1 MEIVARKTTQLLVSS
16 AHMIWTA
23 MPVLVVLFFT
33 IRSSENRAFF
43 FSLLSAS
50 ERVLTVPL
58 FVEEVL
64 LSLDET
70 RLRMPA
76 LIHPAD
82 ISFEYFDVLRLFLSI
97 TVLAE
102 LLGSQISHDDYP
114 SAPLLCQASE
124 PNADISDMGVLISAY
139 ILLFLVFISLLAG
152 TFHGGDSGTK
162 ELGTAIMCSKC
173 SLSLQRIKTSQ
184 VFAQKPSILK

>member
-1 MEIVARKTTQLLVSS
+1 
-16 AHMIWTA
+16 
-23 MPVLVVLFFT
+23 MPNLVVLFFAM
-33 IRSSENRAFF
+33 RSSENRAFF
-43 FSLLSAS
+43 IALLSAS
-50 ERVLTVPL
+50 ERVLTAPL

-64 LSLDET
+64 LSLEET

-82 ISFEYFDVLRLFLSI
+82 ISFEYFDVFRLGLSVGALANLLRFK
-97 TVLAE
+97 
-102 LLGSQISHDDYP
+102 ISHDDYP

-124 PNADISDMGVLISAY
+124 PNADISGMGVLISAY

-173 SLSLQRIKTSQ
+173 SLSLRRSKTSQ
-184 VFAQKPSILK
+184 AFVQKPSILK